1 MKARWIVLRDAFDA
15 KTLRERVIVAMVVL
29 ALIYAI
35 FDFSLFASINKDKAV
50 IDLRMDTVQ
59 LEMKKLSAQ
68 ELVLARALTN
78 DPTAAK
84 RREIDRLQLRT
95 AELDGDL
102 QKLSVGLIA
111 AEKLPEALHD
121 VLQEMGSLRLQSM
134 ETLAPTKLRLNTP
147 AAVEPK
153 AAVEKEKTEQD
164 KTEQDKALAAL
175 DQPPETAAEN
185 VGVFKHAVVV
195 SLEGQYFDVVRYI
208 AALEKLPWKIY
219 WEGLE
224 YQVTHYPKASVTIKV
239 YTLSTDKGVLGV

>member
-1 MKARWIVLRDAFDA
+1 MKARWIALRDAFDA
-15 KTLRERVIVAMVVL
+15 KTLRERVIVAMVIL

-35 FDFSLFASINKDKAV
+35 FDFSLFAAINKDKAA
-50 IDLRMDTVQ
+50 IDARMNAVQ

-78 DPTAAK
+78 DPSSAK
-84 RREIDRLQLRT
+84 RREIDRLEIRT
-95 AELDGDL
+95 AELEGEL

-111 AEKLPEALHD
+111 ADKLPEALHD

-147 AAVEPK
+147 AVAAPK
-153 AAVEKEKTEQD
+153 AAAEKEKS
-164 KTEQDKALAAL
+164 EQDKALAAL
-175 DQPPETAAEN
+175 DQPSEAAVEN

-224 YQVTHYPKASVTIKV
+224 YQVTQYPKASVTIKV